1 MLRYLTA
8 GESHGPALTGI
19 VEGLP
24 AGMEL
29 SADLINRDLARR
41 QKGHGR
47 GGRMAIETD
56 SAEIMAGVRWG
67 VTTGAPVALL
77 IRNRDWENWGDKMS
91 PDPAHRGAMKPVTR
105 PRPGHADLTGMMKY
119 GHADARNVLERSSAR
134 ETAMRVAVGAVAKA
148 FLAGFGIEVKGWV
161 TDIGGVAASGIKGTP
176 AALAKKAEA
185 SPVRCPDSAAAKRM
199 VEAIDAAKSEGDSLG
214 GVFQVVVTGCPPG
227 LGTYVQR
234 DRTLDGMLA
243 GAMMS
248 IQAMKGVEIGM
259 GFDAAGNPG
268 SRVHDEIF
276 FTKKNGF
283 YRRTN
288 NAGGIEGGMSNG
300 SDIVVRVAMKPIPT
314 LYKPLRSVD
323 VKTKKTFRAAVERS
337 DACAVPAAAVVGEAA
352 AAFVIAQA
360 VSEKFGGDS
369 MADMKR
375 SYDSYMKRLGRF

>member
-1 MLRYLTA
+1 MIRYLSA

-19 VEGLP
+19 IEGLP

-29 SADLINRDLARR
+29 TAEFINSDLARR

-56 SAEIMAGVRWG
+56 TAEILAGVRWG
-67 VTTGAPVALL
+67 VTTGAPVALM
-77 IRNRDWENWGDKMS
+77 IRNRDWENWGEKMS
-91 PDPAHRGAMKPVTR
+91 PDPSCRGAMKPVSR

-119 GHADARNVLERSSAR
+119 GLDDARNVLERSSAR

-148 FLAGFGIEVKGWV
+148 FLDGFGIGVHGWV
-161 TDIGGVAASGIKGTP
+161 TEIGGVSAGVMKGAP
-176 AALAKKAEA
+176 AALAKKAES
-185 SPVRCPDSAAAKRM
+185 SPVRCPDPAAAKKM
-199 VEAIDAAKSEGDSLG
+199 VSAIDAAKAAGDSLG
-214 GVFQVVVTGCPPG
+214 GVFEVVIAGCPPG
-227 LGTYVQR
+227 LGSYVQR

-259 GFDAAGNPG
+259 GFDAARNPG
-268 SRVHDEIF
+268 SKVHDEIF
-276 FTKKNGF
+276 YTKSNGF

-323 VKTKKTFRAAVERS
+323 VKTKKVFKAAVERS
-337 DACAVPAAAVVGEAA
+337 DACAVPAAAVVGEAV
-352 AAFVIAQA
+352 AAFVISQA
-360 VSEKFGGDS
+360 MSEKFGGDS
-369 MADMKR
+369 MDDMKR
-375 SYDSYMKRLGRF
+375 NHASYLKRLGRF